1 MGKRINMFLLSIIMG
16 ISCMISG
23 VMLCGS
29 LVTYAIESNIPVMTV
44 NLAEEEDL
52 VEVDEEIHVL
62 VRERVKAI
70 PKFNV
75 VDGDQVWVENN
86 EINIFKVEYDNDL
99 GEVTVFGN
107 GNKVIAPGTQNSYYF
122 ELQNNGN
129 VGVDYQMTMNAYIS
143 DNVTTI
149 PVNAKL
155 SDYTGKYII
164 GSETSWEHVLAVNP
178 ERVNASGE
186 LSVGNKM
193 RYIFSWEWP
202 FESGDDAFDTMLGNL
217 AVDDDITLTIE
228 INTVAMADEYAD
240 GGFATGDDAN
250 IGIYLGA
257 GGVAVSVIIFL
268 IVKRRKEEDN
278 DD

>member
-29 LVTYAIESNIPVMTV
+29 LVTYAIENNIPVTTV
-44 NLAEEEDL
+44 NIVEEEDL
-52 VEVDEEIHVL
+52 VEVDEDIHVL
-62 VRERVKAI
+62 VRNRVKAE

-75 VDGDQVWVENN
+75 VDADQVWVENN

-99 GEVTVFGN
+99 GEVTVSGN
-107 GNKVIAPGTQNSYYF
+107 GNKVIAPGTTNTYYF

-129 VGVDYQMTMNAYIS
+129 VGVEYQVTMNAYIS
-143 DNVTTI
+143 DNITRI

-155 SDYTGKYII
+155 SDYDGRYII
-164 GSETSWEHVLAVNP
+164 GSETSWENVLAVTP
-178 ERVNASGE
+178 ERVNDSGE

-202 FESGDDAFDTMLGNL
+202 YESGDDEFDTMLGNL
-217 AVDDDITLTIE
+217 AVDEDVTLTVE

-240 GGFATGDDAN
+240 GGFKTGDDAN

-257 GGVAVSVIIFL
+257 GGVALSVIVFL
-268 IVKRRKEEDN
+268 VIKRRKEED
-278 DD
+278 DEK